1 MIKNPTDI
9 NETNN
14 HLSPQIIESPP
25 PKKTTTYD
33 LESKVLAWD
42 MHKDVAGLNHLMGSQ
57 PKV

>member
-1 MIKNPTDI
+1 MKRIITS
-9 NETNN
+9 
-14 HLSPQIIESPP
+14 HLKSLNPP